1 MKIEESSPFLQVNA
15 VAKRARLLIVG
26 HPARVRTGLRRPAAV
41 ALEEMRAGK
50 LEILDPV
57 EAKQILDE
65 DTRVPSEEEQA
76 ATDEARAALAR
87 MFGDEGDGE
96 PVAPD
101 SAAGDAEAAAAEGGE
116 PEEGLAAEEVAAEEV
131 EIEEPAASPA
141 PSPAEA
147 EIEPEIEPEIEVTAE
162 EASEAAPPA
171 AEEPAREEAAEEE
184 PAAIAVPETEPAV
197 EPDAEPVPAP

>member
-147 EIEPEIEPEIEVTAE
+147 EIEPEIEVTAE
-162 EASEAAPPA
+162 EASEAAAPA
-171 AEEPAREEAAEEE
+171 TEEPAREEPAEEE

-197 EPDAEPVPAP
+197 EPDAEPVPAQ